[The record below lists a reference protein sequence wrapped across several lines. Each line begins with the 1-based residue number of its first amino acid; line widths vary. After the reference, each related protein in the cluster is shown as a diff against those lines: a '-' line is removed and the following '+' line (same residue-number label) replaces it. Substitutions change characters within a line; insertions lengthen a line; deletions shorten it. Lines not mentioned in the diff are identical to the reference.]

1 MSSQSLTI
9 SSFTLSTV
17 IFEEGTCQQLAS
29 FPQVTLS
36 LWNLNKKIE
45 ARQLSASFQIVWYIE
60 MPKWMLLPQL
70 QNYYQ
75 LYILKN
81 EILKASIFYQHKII
95 YQHIFLKINF
105 IHLKFFPGLRLNY
118 CIFSKIWSVL
128 RHQHMSSE

>member
-45 ARQLSASFQIVWYIE
+45 ARQLSASFQIVWCIE
-60 MPKWMLLPQL
+60 MPEWMLLPQL

-95 YQHIFLKINF
+95 YQHIFLKTNF
-105 IHLKFFPGLRLNY
+105 IHLKFFPRLWLNY
-118 CIFSKIWSVL
+118 CIFSKILSVL